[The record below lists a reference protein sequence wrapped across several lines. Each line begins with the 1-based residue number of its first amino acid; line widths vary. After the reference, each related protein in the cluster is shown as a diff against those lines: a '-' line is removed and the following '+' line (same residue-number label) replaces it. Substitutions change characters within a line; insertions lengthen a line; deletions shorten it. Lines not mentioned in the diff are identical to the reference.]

1 MDRAVFERLAAMFR
15 YPEEGCVESAVAVQH
30 DFDVASTEAAA
41 RLRPWTDWV
50 RGSGLEEVQEQFLRS
65 FDMNPSGC
73 AEIGWHLFGENY
85 ERGELMVELRA
96 ILRELGVEES
106 QELPDH
112 LCHVLP
118 VLARD
123 RAGDATPLARRFV
136 APAIEKMLAGH
147 PADGPIHALLDAT
160 HALVVAC
167 FGEPIA
173 FESPNPP
180 PGTPRGRRHLPVMQG
195 RGGRVDA

>member
-1 MDRAVFERLAAMFR
+1 MDRAVFERLAKMFR
-15 YPEEGCVESAVAVQH
+15 YPEEGVVELAVAVQQ
-30 DFDVASTEAAA
+30 DVDVAAPEAAA

-50 RGSGLEEVQEQFLRS
+50 RGSGLEEVQEKFLQA

-85 ERGELMVELRA
+85 ERGELMVELRS
-96 ILRELGVEES
+96 ILRELEIPET

-123 RAGDATPLARRFV
+123 AAADASPLARRFV
-136 APAIEKMLAGH
+136 APAIDRMLAGH
-147 PADGPIHALLDAT
+147 PEDGPVHALLQAT
-160 HALVVAC
+160 KALVVAC
-167 FGEPIA
+167 FGEPIP

-180 PGTPRGRRHLPVMQG
+180 PGTPRGRRHLPVVQG
-195 RGGRVDA
+195 KWSETQ